1 MQMLNQFLVLRR
13 INKKLSTVTKVKL
26 LGHSLLKLLKKTF
39 TNYSIVKEYETRL
52 QKSNRNAAAATIWG
66 APPATGELM

>member
-1 MQMLNQFLVLRR
+1 MLRQRANPIIIER
-13 INKKLSTVTKVKL
+13 KL